1 MATDKKK
8 ESKQKY
14 GDYNKDGKADSIGA
28 MLRDITDGG
37 GRGGSGAS
45 YSNLNNS
52 DYRRA
57 GGNPYQE
64 GTKRSGWTSFDPQG
78 KGRTEAQSP
87 FMRNVAP
94 SLFGLLTGGVSGAAM
109 GMMGGALRNKVKDQ
123 GGLLN
128 ALGVGQNQASQ
139 QTVGLG
145 SSQRPQIR
153 PTNLALPQVALP
165 YAAEDLAMSQ
175 EVLPYGPQPMPL
187 STMGQPPN
195 NIMPATINPA
205 GVAFQPQPIRQNADG
220 SFSFVSGGLGTKPSA
235 GVFTPMASS
244 GNSAKMPPK
253 GMSELA
259 YTNWLRNNG
268 GMLNVDK
275 MTPDGLRAF
284 YQNYRNIR

>member
-1 MATDKKK
+1 MATEKKK

-14 GDYNKDGKADSIGA
+14 GDYNKDGKVDSIGA

-57 GGNPYQE
+57 GGKPYQE
-64 GTKRSGWTSFDPQG
+64 GTERTGWTSFDPQG

-139 QTVGLG
+139 QPVGLG
-145 SSQRPQIR
+145 SSPRPQIR
-153 PTNLALPQVALP
+153 PANLALPQVSSAYQSYL
-165 YAAEDLAMSQ
+165 
-175 EVLPYGPQPMPL
+175 GPFDPRVSTGQVDFGTNAFGPL
-187 STMGQPPN
+187 SSIGLNSQALNGYNPTGDLT
-195 NIMPATINPA
+195 PAGAMTGPINPPRANAAIAQA
-205 GVAFQPQPIRQNADG
+205 GPIIPAE
-220 SFSFVSGGLGTKPSA
+220 KPTIPS
-235 GVFTPMASS
+235 
-244 GNSAKMPPK
+244 
-253 GMSELA
+253 GMSELR
-259 YTNWLRNNG
+259 YRDYLRSM
-268 GMLNVDK
+268 GMDFTGV
-275 MTPDGLRAF
+275 PESAI
-284 YQNYRNIR
+284 RNSYSEYLQGR